1 MGWTYRIRQF
11 FEALLA
17 APTPEDLVRVQ
28 QTLSPGQAGLF
39 RQLQP
44 SEQAHAARVLR
55 EVETRYAQKGLVPP
69 PDLQVAA
76 LLHDVGKARY
86 PLWLWERVLIV
97 LGKALIPDAVT
108 RWGMAEP
115 RGWKRPFV
123 IAAQH
128 PAWGAEMAAG
138 QGTSPRA
145 VALIRK
151 HQDHF
156 PTQDT
161 EEDQWLA
168 ILQAVDD
175 EN

>member
-17 APTPEDLVRVQ
+17 SPSADDLERVQ
-28 QTLSPGQAGLF
+28 QTLNPGQAALF

-44 SEQAHAARVLR
+44 SEQAHAVRVLR
-55 EVETRYAQKGLVPP
+55 AVEAQCHQKGSRVP

-97 LGKALIPDAVT
+97 LGKALFPEAVG
-108 RWGMAEP
+108 RWGLSEP

-128 PAWGAEMAAG
+128 PAWGAEMAAR
-138 QGTSPRA
+138 QGASPRA
-145 VALIRK
+145 VALIRR
-151 HQDHF
+151 HQDHI
-156 PTQDT
+156 PHQNT
-161 EEDQWLA
+161 EEDRLLA